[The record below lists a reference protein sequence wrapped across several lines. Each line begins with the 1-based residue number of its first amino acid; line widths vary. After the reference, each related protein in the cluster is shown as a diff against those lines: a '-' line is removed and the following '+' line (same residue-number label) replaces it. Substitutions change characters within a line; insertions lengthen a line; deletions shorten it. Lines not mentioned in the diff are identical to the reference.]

1 MDESIFGW
9 ILDESINPGTKLKQG
24 DLIRFEREEAPLKK
38 EGIIVTAD
46 CDLENR
52 KHAKLVTLIPVVSIK
67 ALMENYLLI
76 EDCDK
81 KNDQIR
87 VLAFKAFKIEGQDIA
102 TGLAILEEHLK
113 APPTGVRETDILAAK
128 LALGQLDS
136 IPTNEYQILMQA
148 IKSSAKKTDDL
159 SRQIKSRGDILVLPD
174 AKKMGLSG
182 EVAWVRHIWQVPVRD
197 IAIRTSETKV
207 RPGER
212 VARLDSPFRYRLTQ
226 LMAQVFS
233 DIGLPDFSASIEEK
247 VKEAYGNA

>member
-1 MDESIFGW
+1 MDENIFGW

-46 CDLENR
+46 CDLEKR

-87 VLAFKAFKIEGQDIA
+87 ALAFKAFNIEEKDIA
-102 TGLAILEEHLK
+102 TGLAILEEYLK
-113 APPTGVRETDILAAK
+113 APPASVRETDILAAK

-136 IPTNEYQILMQA
+136 IPTDKYQILMRA
-148 IKSSAKKTDDL
+148 INSSAKKTDAL
-159 SRQIKSRGDILVLPD
+159 SKQIESRGDILVLPD
-174 AKKMGLSG
+174 AKRMGLNG
-182 EVAWVRHIWQVPVRD
+182 EVAWVRHIWQVPVWD
-197 IAIRTSETKV
+197 IAIRTSETKAK
-207 RPGER
+207 PGER
-212 VARLDSPFRYRLTQ
+212 IARLDSPFRYRLTQ

-247 VKEAYGNA
+247 VKEAYGNV